1 MAPSTECKCTGRRV
15 YSSSGYCME
24 RMRCATR
31 LATRYARYSL
41 EPDTPVREPRPTPAR
56 RCSHA
61 GCARAHA
68 RSGGS
73 APWPSGWLAAVQR
86 SRDGDSRAR
95 QPRPSANGSRQLR
108 WWWHTR
114 IIKRKSR
121 EVTAREIICAVKLH
135 RGEVASVSSGRVC
148 VPDEKLVSARGKS
161 HPNQPI
167 SRWHRCHPTCRR
179 RPRVPALRSS
189 ARSCQP
195 HSSVKDRS
203 STPIDADSIGSLKSV
218 S

>member
-1 MAPSTECKCTGRRV
+1 MGILPSRAPRRFLKFRGQGQGWGSSVAGLARAGAARGATRATSSSMAPSTECKCTGRRV

-41 EPDTPVREPRPTPAR
+41 EPDTRVREPRR
-56 RCSHA
+56 RACSHA
-61 GCARAHA
+61 GCARAHG

-108 WWWHTR
+108 WWYTDT
-114 IIKRKSR
+114 
-121 EVTAREIICAVKLH
+121 VY
-135 RGEVASVSSGRVC
+135 
-148 VPDEKLVSARGKS
+148 
-161 HPNQPI
+161 
-167 SRWHRCHPTCRR
+167 
-179 RPRVPALRSS
+179 
-189 ARSCQP
+189 
-195 HSSVKDRS
+195 
-203 STPIDADSIGSLKSV
+203 
-218 S
+218 

>member
-1 MAPSTECKCTGRRV
+1 MSGGRYVVFIFRGQGQGWGSGVAGLPGPGGRWPGATATGSSMAPSTECKCTGRRV

-41 EPDTPVREPRPTPAR
+41 EPDTRVREPRRPR
-56 RCSHA
+56 RRACSHA
-61 GCARAHA
+61 GCARAHG

-108 WWWHTR
+108 WHGGTHTHG

-121 EVTAREIICAVKLH
+121 
-135 RGEVASVSSGRVC
+135 
-148 VPDEKLVSARGKS
+148 
-161 HPNQPI
+161 
-167 SRWHRCHPTCRR
+167 
-179 RPRVPALRSS
+179 RSS
-189 ARSCQP
+189 P
-195 HSSVKDRS
+195 
-203 STPIDADSIGSLKSV
+203 
-218 S
+218 